1 MLRPSSWFL
10 KVHAPF
16 WSEAFL
22 YIGRAIDL
30 ARVSYALHQFVLA
43 AARVCF
49 RRGRLCCWR
58 PGSRNDLLWLAEPAH
73 PADAC
78 AALLDGDETTVC
90 AAASAVN
97 GTPFIGISQGST
109 DQH

>member
-49 RRGRLCCWR
+49 RRGPPFAAGDRVVGTICF
-58 PGSRNDLLWLAEPAH
+58 GSQNPPTPLMLARHCSMVTKPQFVPPPA
-73 PADAC
+73 
-78 AALLDGDETTVC
+78 L
-90 AAASAVN
+90 
-97 GTPFIGISQGST
+97 ST
-109 DQH
+109 AHHL